1 MYTYPPPPN
10 LPYHRCVLSDE
21 GALLEAILKWGRAR
35 AGLTGAT
42 GNGRCGARGHASQ
55 AWTRGALGNRPCPMM
70 GRCLQWLDG
79 SGRRAG
85 KPAWISE
92 LVSHLL
98 PEVRS
103 QGRRSRRGGAPGGVA
118 VCCCLPA
125 IREISRGL
133 LTMRLSALRLPS
145 SSRGDLGKPRPRKRR
160 ENAEAWLF
168 EIADRICPEFG
179 SRPCARYRGCSPQT
193 VSCPRYDS
201 VS

>member
-10 LPYHRCVLSDE
+10 LAYHPRVLSNE

-35 AGLTGAT
+35 AGRTGAT
-42 GNGRCGARGHASQ
+42 RNGRCGARGHASQ
-55 AWTRGALGNRPCPMM
+55 AWTRGALGNRPCPIM

-79 SGRRAG
+79 TGARAG

-92 LVSHLL
+92 LVSRLL
-98 PEVRS
+98 SEVRS

-145 SSRGDLGKPRPRKRR
+145 SRGEETKSSPRAVAR
-160 ENAEAWLF
+160 E
-168 EIADRICPEFG
+168 
-179 SRPCARYRGCSPQT
+179 RGR
-193 VSCPRYDS
+193 VA
-201 VS
+201 V